1 MGGLEIA
8 LNVKKPI
15 HFLSNLKL
23 FLVNDRKGP
32 NCSLTHLWWWV
43 FKEAIKAML

>member
-15 HFLSNLKL
+15 CFLNNLKL
-23 FLVNDRKGP
+23 LWDNDRKGP
-32 NCSLTHLWWWV
+32 NYSLVHLHKVLTHTSKGLQ
-43 FKEAIKAML
+43 